1 MLAARK
7 PSLPPVTNEAMAL
20 IASWFRTLAEPSRLK
35 ILRAL
40 EDAVELTIS
49 GLVEATGLSQAN
61 VSRHVQSLV
70 DAGMVARRREGL
82 TAVCYISDPGV
93 TEICE
98 TVCSN
103 LVSRL
108 SSQVRNLSG
117 R

>member
-20 IASWFRTLAEPSRLK
+20 IDSWFRTLAEPSRLK